1 MLPSRKLHKHP
12 TSENTCCRIVHRKM
26 RLTYESGKINLAT
39 HKRKEGPTRDLMS
52 ERPSFW
58 QRLFGR
64 TGTSSL
70 SARQQKV
77 SDYMIARM
85 RTTCPCSRYSEMTT

>member
-1 MLPSRKLHKHP
+1 
-12 TSENTCCRIVHRKM
+12 M